1 MVNIIISYGML
12 TKLVF
17 GIARLGADVVIT
29 LSSSCKK
36 SKVGVKINGS
46 MTSVAS
52 DTKQILCIFNLTKI
66 RDLINCF
73 T

>member
-12 TKLVF
+12 TKSVF

-36 SKVGVKINGS
+36 SKVGVKNNGS
-46 MTSVAS
+46 VSSVTSDA
-52 DTKQILCIFNLTKI
+52 KQVLCILNLTKV
-66 RDLINCF
+66 RNLINSF